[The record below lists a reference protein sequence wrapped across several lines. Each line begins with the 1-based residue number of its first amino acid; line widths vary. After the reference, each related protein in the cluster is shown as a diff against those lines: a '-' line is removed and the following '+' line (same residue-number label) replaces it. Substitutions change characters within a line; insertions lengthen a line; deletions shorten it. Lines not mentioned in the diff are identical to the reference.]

1 LEHGPR
7 SRPRAAARPTSAFN
21 AQAVRCLLAG
31 YGTKAWFD
39 YVPSKA
45 NVSDEPSRVPG
56 LAEADFVVDLASG
69 LASTPIPLYMPEEDA
84 WDSDAADWYAAAEDV
99 LSAWAW
105 ELID

>member
-1 LEHGPR
+1 M
-7 SRPRAAARPTSAFN
+7 SRPGCRGSPMPNLWSTS
-21 AQAVRCLLAG
+21 RL
-31 YGTKAWFD
+31 
-39 YVPSKA
+39 
-45 NVSDEPSRVPG
+45 R
-56 LAEADFVVDLASG
+56 

>member
-1 LEHGPR
+1 MARGYAGPTD
-7 SRPRAAARPTSAFN
+7 SRRLVHAMH
-21 AQAVRCLLAG
+21 CLLAG

-56 LAEADFVVDLASG
+56 LAEADFVVDIASG